1 MTTAHL
7 TDAFFENLIKGA
19 EFLHI
24 RPEDILVVLTG
35 ETAGTLDPASTK
47 WARPSREPTSWTDAN
62 QLLASENKPGALG
75 LNTMQPGAAQT
86 IGLTPQQ
93 WYHLPDMKAEDN
105 IVYSIKFWE
114 AMRKSRMPNSNYTNA
129 LELYL
134 SNAAPA
140 MLGSRLTKDTVVYNS
155 TLTKSNPA
163 LDINKDGVITI
174 GDMAAVVTGIATGH
188 IPPSALPSPNANS
201 TWYLNAVNYIG
212 QYYDYLKRNN
222 IELPSGYNPVSYNVD
237 QPDYDPGTIDDQID
251 SINKSHKDAGYYKG
265 MPESKSSSNSGI
277 FGKLAI
283 GGLAGYIIY
292 KMVKR

>member
-1 MTTAHL
+1 MTTQL
-7 TDAFFENLIKGA
+7 SDNFFENLIKGA

-47 WARPSREPTSWTDAN
+47 WARPSREPTSWADAN
-62 QLLASENKPGALG
+62 QLLQSENKPGALG

-86 IGLTPQQ
+86 IGMTPKE
-93 WYHLPDMKAEDN
+93 WYHLPDMKPEEN
-105 IVYSIKFWE
+105 IGYSIRFWE
-114 AMRKSRMPNSNYTNA
+114 AMRKARMPNSNYANA

-140 MLGSRLTKDTVVYNS
+140 MLGSRLAKNTVVYNS

-163 LDINKDGVITI
+163 LDINKDGVITV

-188 IPPSALPSPNANS
+188 IPPSALPNPSANS
-201 TWYLNAVNYIG
+201 TWYLNAVNFIN

-222 IELPSGYNPVSYNVD
+222 IDVPGTYSPVNYESN
-237 QPDYDPGTIDDQID
+237 PDYDPGSIDEQID
-251 SINKSHKDAGYYKG
+251 NINKNHKDAGIYKG
-265 MPESKSSSNSGI
+265 MPEKESSNTGL
-277 FGKLAI
+277 FGKLALT
-283 GGLAGYIIY
+283 GFAGYIIY
-292 KMVKR
+292 RLFKR

>member
-1 MTTAHL
+1 MTTQL
-7 TDAFFENLIKGA
+7 SDTFFENLIKGA

-47 WARPSREPTSWTDAN
+47 WARPSREPTSWADAN
-62 QLLASENKPGALG
+62 QLLQNENKPGALG

-86 IGLTPQQ
+86 IGMTPKE
-93 WYHLPDMKAEDN
+93 WYHLPDMKPEEN
-105 IVYSIKFWE
+105 IGYSIRFWE
-114 AMRKSRMPNSNYTNA
+114 AMRKARMPNSNYANA

-140 MLGSRLTKDTVVYNS
+140 MLGSRLAKNTVVYNS

-163 LDINKDGVITI
+163 LDINKDGVITV

-188 IPPSALPSPNANS
+188 IPPSALPNPGANS
-201 TWYLNAVNYIG
+201 TWYLNAVNFIN

-222 IELPSGYNPVSYNVD
+222 IDVPSTYSPVSYEGSN
-237 QPDYDPGTIDDQID
+237 PDYDPGTIDEQID
-251 SINKSHKDAGYYKG
+251 NINKNHKDAGIYKG
-265 MPESKSSSNSGI
+265 MPEKESSSGGI
-277 FGKLAI
+277 FGKLALTGI
-283 GGLAGYIIY
+283 AGYIVY
-292 KMVKR
+292 RLFKR